1 MTQVAILGFD
11 GMDADLLRVYGPA
24 LPHLRRLMLES
35 PFLELT
41 SSIPPDT
48 IPAWGSLYTGL
59 NPANHGLLSFLP
71 CDSEPG
77 SHDGVQAEPPA
88 LTCGTTFWDLAS
100 ASGRRICVLNP
111 YLAYPAWPV
120 NGIMLALSPRDGSM
134 SITPEEYELSLTF
147 PPPPRLA
154 GRAARAHRE
163 ELRAFYHELVSC
175 TLQQAAL
182 GLELLQQESW
192 DLFFL
197 QINTL
202 DIIQHLFW
210 HYSDLSDPAYPGQS
224 EHLTRIQ
231 SFYRLCDHIVG
242 EVRAALPA
250 ESVLMVVS
258 AYGHGRRSH
267 QRVNLNEWLRRQGLL
282 TVQARSLHLLD
293 RPFSP
298 RPRRRPV
305 SDELLAHVGL
315 IARERQASTRSESG
329 LIDEEH
335 SLARVLSLGGDGP
348 FGGVVLN
355 RQRIQEQGR
364 DYEAL
369 RVSLQEEMLRL
380 RSRGRPLL
388 RWVRKREEV
397 YQGRYLER
405 LPDLLFE
412 LQGDLAIGDELYVPL
427 LTTQTARR
435 TISGVHRKD
444 GVFLIGNLLHHE
456 PEVSDVHEI
465 TVMDVAPTVLRL
477 LGINN
482 VVRFDGQ
489 PLLALK
495 AAEPLP

>member
-1 MTQVAILGFD
+1 
-11 GMDADLLRVYGPA
+11 MDADLLRVYGPA

-48 IPAWGSLYTGL
+48 IPAWSSLYTGL
-59 NPANHGLLSFLP
+59 NPANHGLLSFP
-71 CDSEPG
+71 SGG
-77 SHDGVQAEPPA
+77 STPAGQHAFTDEPPT

-100 ASGRRICVLNP
+100 ASGKRICVLNP

-120 NGIMLALSPRDGSM
+120 NGVMLALSPRDGGL

-147 PPPPRLA
+147 PALPRLA
-154 GRAARAHRE
+154 ERAARRA
-163 ELRAFYHELVSC
+163 ELRTFYHELVSC

-197 QINTL
+197 QVNAL

-231 SFYRLCDHIVG
+231 SFYRLCDQIVG

-250 ESVLMVVS
+250 TSVLIVVS

-282 TVQARSLHLLD
+282 KVQTRSSRLLD
-293 RPFSP
+293 RPFSA
-298 RPRRRPV
+298 RARRGSV
-305 SDELLAHVGL
+305 SAELLAHVGL
-315 IARERQASTRSESG
+315 VTRERQVSTSSAPD

-355 RQRIQEQGR
+355 RQSIQEQGR
-364 DYEAL
+364 DYEEL
-369 RVSLQEEMLRL
+369 RASLQEEMQRL
-380 RSRGRPLL
+380 CSRGRPLL

-412 LQGDLAIGDELYVPL
+412 LQGDLAIGEELYVPL

-435 TISGVHRKD
+435 FVSGVHRKD

-456 PEVSDVHEI
+456 PDVSDVDEI
-465 TVMDVAPTVLRL
+465 TVMDVAPTVLSL

-482 VVRFDGQ
+482 VARFDGQ

>member
-1 MTQVAILGFD
+1 MTQVVILGFD
-11 GMDADLLRVYGPA
+11 GLDADLLRVYGPA

-48 IPAWGSLYTGL
+48 FPAWGSLYTGL
-59 NPANHGLLSFLP
+59 NPANHGLLSLP
-71 CDSEPG
+71 ISDLAALE
-77 SHDGVQAEPPA
+77 AEEPPA

-100 ASGRRICVLNP
+100 ASGKRICVLNP

-134 SITPEEYELSLTF
+134 SIAPEEHELSLAF
-147 PPPPRLA
+147 PALPRLTEQA
-154 GRAARAHRE
+154 TRRE
-163 ELRAFYHELVSC
+163 QLRTFYHELVSC

-197 QINTL
+197 QLNAL
-202 DIIQHLFW
+202 DVVQHLFW

-231 SFYRLCDHIVG
+231 SFYRLCDQIVG

-250 ESVLMVVS
+250 ESILMVVS

-282 TVQARSLHLLD
+282 VVQSPTPGQRLLE
-293 RPFSP
+293 RPFP
-298 RPRRRPV
+298 VRARRYAAL
-305 SDELLAHVGL
+305 DELLAHAGL
-315 IARERQASTRSESG
+315 LARERQPSARSQSR
-329 LIDEEH
+329 LIDEERT
-335 SLARVLSLGGDGP
+335 LARALSLGGDGP
-348 FGGVVLN
+348 FGGVALN
-355 RQRIQEQGR
+355 RQGIEEQGR
-364 DYEAL
+364 DYEEMRA
-369 RVSLQEEMLRL
+369 RLQEEIQRL

-405 LPDLLFE
+405 LPDLVFE
-412 LQGDLAIGDELYVPL
+412 LQGDFAIGDDLYVPL
-427 LTTQTARR
+427 LTAPAVRR
-435 TISGVHRKD
+435 TVSGTHRKD
-444 GVFLIGNLLHHE
+444 GVLLIGNLLHHE
-456 PEVSDVHEI
+456 PGVNDLHEI
-465 TVMDVAPTVLRL
+465 TVMDVAPTVLSL

-489 PLLALK
+489 PLLALRT
-495 AAEPLP
+495 AESLS